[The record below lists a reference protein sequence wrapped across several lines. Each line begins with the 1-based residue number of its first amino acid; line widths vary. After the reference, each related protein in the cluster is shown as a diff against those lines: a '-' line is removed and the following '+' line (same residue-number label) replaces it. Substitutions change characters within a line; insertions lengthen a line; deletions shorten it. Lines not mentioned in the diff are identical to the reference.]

1 MLSVQFYAYLHI
13 MTQLYSCKVLKG
25 LAKEGR
31 ILDEITRQS
40 LMSLDEEWLEIK
52 RGWRKVEF
60 TGDITS
66 CIVQYQFRNTR

>member
-31 ILDEITRQS
+31 ILDEITR
-40 LMSLDEEWLEIK
+40 LMSLDEEWFEIK
-52 RGWRKVEF
+52 RVWRKVGF
-60 TGDITS
+60 TSDITS
-66 CIVQYQFRNTR
+66 CIVQYQFRKTR